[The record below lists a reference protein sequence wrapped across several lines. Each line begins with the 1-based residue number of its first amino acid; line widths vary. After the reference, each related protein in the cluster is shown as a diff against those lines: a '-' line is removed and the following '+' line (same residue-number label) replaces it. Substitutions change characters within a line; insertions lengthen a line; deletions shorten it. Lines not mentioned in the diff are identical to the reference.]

1 MISMLRQEDKVVYIQ
16 SSERNKYD
24 IGLKWNYYTKTENQS
39 ESILTTHYDTI
50 YNLVSIV
57 NYSTPTI
64 INRHYTNH

>member
-24 IGLKWNYYTKTENQS
+24 IDLKWNYYTKTENQS